1 MWTAVALLVIH
12 FVSWHSYCSCHG
24 LLELTNNMSVH
35 WFLSRSKIWHITQ
48 QNVMS
53 CHISS
58 LLKVCLFE
66 MASLIFSFLFRKGN
80 LNGSRLS
87 YLSSRYV
94 VCIFF
99 FWRYL
104 MWFDMKWGT
113 LNKLGQSPYT
123 NYQTNSELLL
133 VQYYVILFVR
143 LFFTVNFSL
152 CLDLCP
158 RKKNRKNSSKW
169 WSEQSNLK
177 GNKRCDIHIMMYL
190 SWCNKKT
197 TFNE

>member
-1 MWTAVALLVIH
+1 MLCHVIFPLCWKCACLKWLLS
-12 FVSWHSYCSCHG
+12 F
-24 LLELTNNMSVH
+24 
-35 WFLSRSKIWHITQ
+35 
-48 QNVMS
+48 
-53 CHISS
+53 S
-58 LLKVCLFE
+58 L
-66 MASLIFSFLFRKGN
+66 FLFRKGN
-80 LNGSRLS
+80 LNDSRLS

-104 MWFDMKWGT
+104 IWFDMKWGT

-123 NYQTNSELLL
+123 NYQTNTELRSF
-133 VQYYVILFVR
+133 QYYVILFVR

-158 RKKNRKNSSKW
+158 RKRNRKNSSKW

-190 SWCNKKT
+190 SWHNKKKQHLMNKK
-197 TFNE
+197 FRI